1 MMKGNW
7 RIFLLGFWL
16 APLAWA
22 QRIEIIWPTPST
34 AFATGKSIDAFLQ
47 HAGSG
52 EASSG
57 GFGGVRSGGRQFHEG
72 IDIQPVKRDR
82 QGEPTDAVFAAMDGV
97 VRHINTVAGDSAYGR
112 YIVLEH
118 PDLTPGVYT
127 LYGHLAKIAPGL
139 KRGAQV
145 TRGQTIATMGR
156 SASYAIPKDRA
167 HLHFEIGVWATRDF
181 QSWYNW
187 KKFGSPNN
195 HGIYNGMNLL
205 GIDPLDFFRQHRA
218 KRVGNFEQYFER
230 MEPVVKLRIATSRTP
245 DFIQRYPSL
254 LTKERPMLTAGWEV
268 WFNWSGVPFR
278 WTPLTPTE
286 VTGMSTNQVRIVE
299 VNEAV
304 ERRERSKSLAVK
316 RKGQWEQGSD
326 LKTVLQ
332 LVFGLRK

>member
-1 MMKGNW
+1 MKRNGLT
-7 RIFLLGFWL
+7 FLLSL
-16 APLAWA
+16 ALALLA
-22 QRIEIIWPTPST
+22 RAERVEISWPTPSK
-34 AFATGKSIDAFLQ
+34 AFAEGKAIDAFLQ

-82 QGEPTDAVFAAMDGV
+82 QGEPTDPVFAAMDGV

-112 YIVLEH
+112 YIVIEH
-118 PDLTPGVYT
+118 PELTPAVYT

-139 KRGAQV
+139 KRGDQV
-145 TRGQTIATMGR
+145 RRGQTVATMGR
-156 SASYAIPKDRA
+156 SASYAIPRERA
-167 HLHFEIGVWATRDF
+167 HLHFEIGVWVTRDF

-187 KKFGSPNN
+187 KGFGSPNN
-195 HGIYNGMNLL
+195 HGVYNGMNLM

-218 KRVGNFEQYFER
+218 RRVDNFEQYFER
-230 MEPVVKLRIATSRTP
+230 MEPVVKLRIATARTP

-254 LTKERPMLTAGWEV
+254 LSKERPMLTAGWEI

-278 WTPLTPTE
+278 WTPLTATE
-286 VTGMSTNQVRIVE
+286 VAGMTTNQVRILE
-299 VNEAV
+299 VDAAV
-304 ERRERSKSLAVK
+304 ERRERSRSLAVQ
-316 RKGQWEQGSD
+316 RKGRWEPGND

-332 LVFGLRK
+332 QLFGLRK